1 MAWRKMQ
8 IKEFLTPRK
17 ERYKADDPAI
27 SDMPRIE
34 KIDFTGKIFISNKP
48 SKTGMIVIQP
58 GDFVI
63 SGINVAKGAMAVYQ
77 GDIPVKATIHY
88 SSYGV
93 DHNIINL
100 EYFKRFLKSPVFIRL
115 LKEQVPGGIKTEIKP
130 KHLLP
135 LTIDLPDTAEQES
148 ILSRFQNT
156 ENEHAELR
164 WEIDKQKNLLSK
176 LRQAILQEAI
186 QGKLTTDWR
195 EQHPDVEP
203 ASELL
208 KRIAAEK
215 AELVKAKKIRKH
227 PPAGRAGKPLPP
239 ITDDDLPAGKAGIP
253 FETPETWEWC
263 RLGDIIYENPRNGYS
278 GKPVNKVTKTAT
290 LKLGAT
296 TSGRFLES
304 EIKYLGETVPKESH
318 LWLTPGDILIQRSN
332 SLEHV
337 GVSAIFTGCSHP
349 VIYPDLM
356 MKIRV
361 SDLLSNEY
369 IHIALSAPVTREYFR
384 NNAKGAQKSMPKI
397 NQGVVC
403 NTLVSVPSRKEQKM
417 IVKRVQ
423 AKLALCDK
431 LEAEITAAEQHAE
444 HLSTAILQEVFGRQ
458 K

>member
-1 MAWRKMQ
+1 VKREKHFKSGSGREWLEQ
-8 IKEFLTPRK
+8 IKAEREK
-17 ERYKADDPAI
+17 E
-27 SDMPRIE
+27 
-34 KIDFTGKIFISNKP
+34 N
-48 SKTGMIVIQP
+48 
-58 GDFVI
+58 
-63 SGINVAKGAMAVYQ
+63 
-77 GDIPVKATIHY
+77 
-88 SSYGV
+88 
-93 DHNIINL
+93 
-100 EYFKRFLKSPVFIRL
+100 
-115 LKEQVPGGIKTEIKP
+115 
-130 KHLLP
+130 
-135 LTIDLPDTAEQES
+135 
-148 ILSRFQNT
+148 
-156 ENEHAELR
+156 
-164 WEIDKQKNLLSK
+164 
-176 LRQAILQEAI
+176 
-186 QGKLTTDWR
+186 
-195 EQHPDVEP
+195 EP

-253 FETPETWEWC
+253 FDIPETWEWC

>member
-1 MAWRKMQ
+1 MAWRKVQ

-27 SDMPRIE
+27 SDMPRIK
-34 KIDFTGKIFISNKP
+34 KIDFTGKIFISDKP
-48 SKTGMIVIQP
+48 SKTGMIVVQP

-77 GDIPVKATIHY
+77 GDTPVKATIHY

-100 EYFKRFLKSPVFIRL
+100 EYLKRFLKSPVFVRL

-135 LTIDLPDTAEQES
+135 LAIDLPDIAEQES

-176 LRQAILQEAI
+176 LRRTILQEAI
-186 QGKLTTDWR
+186 QGKLTADWR

-215 AELVKAKKIRKH
+215 AELVKAKKIR
-227 PPAGRAGKPLPP
+227 RQKPLPS
-239 ITDDDLPAGKAGIP
+239 ITDDEIP
-253 FETPETWEWC
+253 FEIPELWEWC
-263 RLGDIIYENPRNGYS
+263 RLGGIIYENPGNGYS
-278 GKPVNKVTKTAT
+278 GKPVNRVTKTAT

-304 EIKYLGETVPKESH
+304 EIKYLGKIVPKK
-318 LWLTPGDILIQRSN
+318 
-332 SLEHV
+332 
-337 GVSAIFTGCSHP
+337 GVATNRLN
-349 VIYPDLM
+349 Y
-356 MKIRV
+356 
-361 SDLLSNEY
+361 
-369 IHIALSAPVTREYFR
+369 
-384 NNAKGAQKSMPKI
+384 
-397 NQGVVC
+397 
-403 NTLVSVPSRKEQKM
+403 
-417 IVKRVQ
+417 
-423 AKLALCDK
+423 
-431 LEAEITAAEQHAE
+431 
-444 HLSTAILQEVFGRQ
+444 
-458 K
+458 

>member
-1 MAWRKMQ
+1 MAWRKVQ
-8 IKEFLTPRK
+8 IKDFLTPRG
-17 ERYKADDPAI
+17 ERYKPDDPAI
-27 SDMPRIE
+27 TGMPRIE
-34 KIDFTGKIFISNKP
+34 KIDFTGKIFISDKP
-48 SKTGMIVIQP
+48 SKTDMIVIQS

-148 ILSRFQNT
+148 ILSRFLNT

-164 WEIDKQKNLLSK
+164 SEIDNQKDLLSK
-176 LRQAILQEAI
+176 LRKAILQEAI
-186 QGKLTTDWR
+186 QGKLTADWR

-203 ASELL
+203 ASKLL

-215 AELVKAKKIRKH
+215 AELVKAKKIR
-227 PPAGRAGKPLPP
+227 RQKPLPP
-239 ITDDDLPAGKAGIP
+239 ITDDEIP
-253 FETPETWEWC
+253 FEIPETWEWC

-278 GKPVNKVTKTAT
+278 GKPVKKVTKTAT

-361 SDLLSNEY
+361 SNLLTNEY
-369 IHIALSAPVTREYFR
+369 IHISLSAPITREYFR
-384 NNAKGAQKSMPKI
+384 DNAKGAQKSMPKI

-403 NTLVSVPSRKEQKM
+403 NTLVPVPPIEEQKV

-431 LEAEITAAEQHAE
+431 LESEITVAEQHAE
-444 HLSTAILQEVFGRQ
+444 HLSTAILQEVFDRQ